1 MIRPSPSDLP
11 SMSLRPAPPQPVPAS
26 EPKGTPERHAVPP
39 GGPSRELPHSLAAL
53 RQQLAESPVHRAQ
66 RLGEALVASG
76 LIDAATLDR
85 TLQRQAR
92 TEPHRLLGELLVEAE
107 ALSAPQLSALLADW
121 LGVPTVDLRQL
132 TPEPE
137 ALRRLPRGVALRES
151 LLPLMM
157 HGDAIV
163 VAMPN
168 PWDQQQLDELRF
180 ICEARILPA
189 IAAPGTLAPAVARA
203 YAGPPGTAK
212 ADGEADARGQAFSQ
226 RNLHDLAAELLAHEP
241 DSPSA
246 ASSVVSEADNT
257 LVRLINTLIADAI
270 RHRASDIHIET
281 ADDPRPTRIR
291 LRIDGELLPFLEVP
305 ARYRYALVARLKIM
319 ADLDISEHRKPQDGK
334 IDFARFGGPR
344 IELRLVTVPTSR
356 GLEDVVLRL
365 LSSLRPLPLESIGL
379 ARHNLDALRG
389 VITKSYGLVLVCGP
403 TGCGK
408 TTTLHSVMRE
418 LNTEKR
424 KIWTAEDPIE
434 ISQEGLR
441 QVQVN
446 PRIGWTFAAAMRT
459 FLRAD
464 PDVVMIGEMRDEE
477 TARIAVEASL
487 TGHLVLSTLHTN
499 SAPESITRLL
509 EIGLDPFAFSDSLL
523 GILAQRLV
531 RRLCVHCRLPQV
543 LEAPAL
549 AELAEQ
555 AWASG
560 GAIGPSQT
568 ELAARWRRTYTNAQ
582 GKLLVYRPQGCKA
595 CDGHGYHGR
604 MGLHELMLPD
614 DRVRELV
621 RHRASA
627 SELKA
632 AALGAGMVTLRQDGI
647 EKVLAGLT
655 DLAEVLAA
663 SNT

>member
-1 MIRPSPSDLP
+1 MSQSPVP
-11 SMSLRPAPPQPVPAS
+11 PPALHPASPVPAAV
-26 EPKGTPERHAVPP
+26 PGMPGTPSDGVMGR
-39 GGPSRELPHSLAAL
+39 PSRTVPRSLADL
-53 RQQLAESPVHRAQ
+53 RRQLAESPVRKAQ
-66 RLGEALVASG
+66 RLGEALVGSG
-76 LIDAATLDR
+76 LIDRPTLER
-85 TLQRQAR
+85 TLLQQAAV
-92 TEPHRLLGELLVEAE
+92 EPHRLLGELLVDAQ
-107 ALSAPQLSALLADW
+107 ALSAPQLSALLAEW
-121 LGVPTVDLRQL
+121 LGVPTVDLQQL

-151 LLPLMM
+151 LLPLMV
-157 HGDAIV
+157 HADAIV

-168 PWDQQQLDELRF
+168 PWDQQLLDELRF

-189 IAAPGTLAPAVARA
+189 IALPGTLAPAVARA
-203 YAGPPGTAK
+203 YARPTGSSR
-212 ADGEADARGQAFSQ
+212 ADAEPDANGLAFTQ
-226 RNLHDLAAELLAHEP
+226 RDVHDLAAELLAHEP

-246 ASSVVSEADNT
+246 ASTVVSEADNT

-281 ADDPRPTRIR
+281 ADEPRPTRIR

-379 ARHNLDALRG
+379 ARHNLDALRS
-389 VITKSYGLVLVCGP
+389 VMAKPYGLVLVCGP

-531 RRLCVHCRLPQV
+531 RRLCVHCRRPQV
-543 LEAPAL
+543 LGASAL
-549 AELAEQ
+549 ADLANQ
-555 AWASG
+555 ARVSG
-560 GAIGPSQT
+560 GAGSPSQAA
-568 ELAARWRRTYTNAQ
+568 LVARWQRTYSNAQ
-582 GKLLVYRPQGCKA
+582 GEVLVYRPQGCKD
-595 CDGHGYHGR
+595 CDGQGYHGR

-614 DRVRELV
+614 DRTRELV

-627 SELKA
+627 AELKA
-632 AALGAGMVTLRQDGI
+632 AALDAGMVTLRQDGI

-663 SNT
+663 SNA